1 GVSAFANP
9 WNPCL
14 RDQRA
19 PAGARGTPATPAGV
33 RIVVPILPG
42 GSLRSPPAKL
52 LAPRRGEM
60 RYRFMDH
67 LLRSETRE
75 SFSPEARFRSRAAT
89 VSCARDRSQRALQN
103 LAISR
108 NKLPPFRPAPSRRRS
123 EPVHFPHPSVVSTVG
138 KQHLI
143 VRFDPAR
150 VHQRQANA
158 PLRSRARCTGTTDRL
173 RRIGG
178 IRRQSTNK

>member
-1 GVSAFANP
+1 MLVIRHLFGTGTNCIAPSELP
-9 WNPCL
+9 LLLCL
-14 RDQRA
+14 F
-19 PAGARGTPATPAGV
+19 
-33 RIVVPILPG
+33 PG
-42 GSLRSPPAKL
+42 
-52 LAPRRGEM
+52 LAPWAFLSRPFGAGFAPETS
-60 RYRFMDH
+60 
-67 LLRSETRE
+67 SETRE